1 MALSPTASTP
11 TSEGDNS
18 GDLAVVF
25 VDGMTLS
32 VLELSIDFVYTI
44 PSFSVISV
52 NLRQAEIHA

>member
-32 VLELSIDFVYTI
+32 VLASDTFPRVMLIQQ
-44 PSFSVISV
+44 
-52 NLRQAEIHA
+52 N